1 MKKKLLILGG
11 ALLLVFA
18 FTGCQFLVA
27 MLTSI
32 SGTVVDARS
41 AKLTGLSGVSITMT
55 LKSDTAKT
63 YTGKSD
69 SSGNFTITNVD
80 PGEYKIAAVLNGWF
94 FPPKDVYVGGMAQDL
109 GKVLGIEMDQNT
121 NLASSALSFILVW
134 NEVYKDVDA
143 HLTYVKGDG
152 NGGPAVDPGVQTA
165 FTKPNQDYSAIGLG
179 FGPDSTGNRE
189 HISWENIASLNTV
202 RAVMN
207 GDTSY
212 PNEPAVT
219 LDRDD
224 TNGSGP
230 EVITVR
236 TIPYWPAVGYS
247 TGITPDGT
255 DSGNYLPKTD
265 PDGVS
270 VAYAWVGVMEYYID
284 GYDKD
289 GLESARPATG
299 SLISSADSSADAV
312 VYTVKGNELIGKF
325 IVPDF
330 ANIRTADMI
339 RINLFVT
346 DTDYSYF

>member
-1 MKKKLLILGG
+1 MKKKLLILSG

-41 AKLTGLSGVSITMT
+41 ANLSGLNSVSITMT

-69 SSGNFTITNVD
+69 SSGKFTITNVD
-80 PGEYKIAAVLNGWF
+80 PGEYKITAELNGWF

-109 GKVLGIEMDQNT
+109 GKLLGIEMDQNT
-121 NLASSALSFILVW
+121 ELAPSALSFILVW

-143 HLTYVKGDG
+143 HLTYLKGDG
-152 NGGPAVDPGVQTA
+152 SGNPVNDPGVQNT
-165 FTKPNQDYSAIGLG
+165 FEKPNQDYSAAGSG

-189 HISWENIASLNTV
+189 HISWNTKASLNTV
-202 RAVMN
+202 LDVLATP
-207 GDTSY
+207 GFPD
-212 PNEPAVT
+212 EPAVT

-236 TIPYWPAVGYS
+236 TIPYWPTEPYS
-247 TGITPDGT
+247 ANITPDGT
-255 DSGNYLPKTD
+255 DSGNYLPEKD
-265 PDGVS
+265 PGGVF

-289 GLESARPATG
+289 GLESPRRSEEHT
-299 SLISSADSSADAV
+299 S
-312 VYTVKGNELIGKF
+312 ELQ
-325 IVPDF
+325 
-330 ANIRTADMI
+330 
-339 RINLFVT
+339 
-346 DTDYSYF
+346 SH